1 MRGHGRKLAWIF
13 GLLAL
18 AGLAT
23 LLRAAEKAA
32 PKHPTLTGTWT
43 LNEDLTARMR
53 ENDQQSA
60 PRGGGFGG
68 GMGRRGGGGGR
79 RGGGRYP
86 GGSPGGGTEAPGGES
101 RGQEEGQ
108 RPSFA
113 ALDTLTITEKGN
125 QVTVTD
131 KEGHARVFHADGSK
145 VRDDKAFGGPA
156 EVQASWD
163 EDGGGLTVQVKP
175 DKGPKRT
182 ESYIVSDDGKHL
194 YIVLT
199 MEGERGSRRI
209 RRAYDPAAPEEKPAP
224 PASASG
230 QETELAQAGQ
240 RRSESPATGPP

>member
-1 MRGHGRKLAWIF
+1 MKGRGRKLAWIL

-18 AGLAT
+18 AGMAT
-23 LLRAAEKAA
+23 LLRAADKAA
-32 PKHPTLTGTWT
+32 PQHPSLAGTWT

-60 PRGGGFGG
+60 PHGGGFGG
-68 GMGRRGGGGGR
+68 GMGRRGGGGGGR
-79 RGGGRYP
+79 RSGGRYP
-86 GGSPGGGTEAPGGES
+86 GGGSPGGGAEAPRGEQRDS
-101 RGQEEGQ
+101 GEGQ
-108 RPSFA
+108 RPDFA
-113 ALDTLTITEKGN
+113 ALDTLTITQAGN

-131 KEGHARVFHADGSK
+131 KEGHARVFRADGGK

-163 EDGGGLTVQVKP
+163 RESGGLVVQVKP

-199 MEGERGSRRI
+199 VEGDRGSRKI
-209 RRAYDPAAPEEKPAP
+209 RRAYDPAPEEKPAA
-224 PASASG
+224 PANAG
-230 QETELAQAGQ
+230 EETEVA
-240 RRSESPATGPP
+240 

>member
-1 MRGHGRKLAWIF
+1 MQGSGRKLVWIL

-18 AGLAT
+18 AGMAT
-23 LLRAAEKAA
+23 LLRAADKAA
-32 PKHPTLTGTWT
+32 PHPSLAGTWT

-60 PRGGGFGG
+60 PHGGGFGG
-68 GMGRRGGGGGR
+68 GMGRRGGGGGGGR

-86 GGSPGGGTEAPGGES
+86 GGGSPGDTERPGGEQRES
-101 RGQEEGQ
+101 EEGQ
-108 RPSFA
+108 RPNFA
-113 ALDTLTITEKGN
+113 ALDTLTITQSGN

-131 KEGHARVFHADGSK
+131 KEGHARVFRADGGK

-156 EVQASWD
+156 EVQATWD
-163 EDGGGLTVQVKP
+163 RESGGLVVQVKP

-199 MEGERGSRRI
+199 VEGDRGSRKI
-209 RRAYDPAAPEEKPAP
+209 RRAYDPAPEDKPAP
-224 PASASG
+224 ANSG
-230 QETELAQAGQ
+230 EETEVA
-240 RRSESPATGPP
+240 

>member
-1 MRGHGRKLAWIF
+1 MKGRGRKLAWIL

-18 AGLAT
+18 AGMAT
-23 LLRAAEKAA
+23 LLRAADKAA
-32 PKHPTLTGTWT
+32 PQHPSLAGTWT

-60 PRGGGFGG
+60 PHGGGFGG
-68 GMGRRGGGGGR
+68 GMGRRGGGGGGR

-86 GGSPGGGTEAPGGES
+86 GGGSPGGGTEAPGGEQRDS
-101 RGQEEGQ
+101 GE

-113 ALDTLTITEKGN
+113 ALDALTITQAGN

-131 KEGHARVFHADGSK
+131 KEGHSRVFRADGGK

-156 EVQASWD
+156 EVQATWD
-163 EDGGGLTVQVKP
+163 RESGGLVVQVKP

-199 MEGERGSRRI
+199 VEGDRGSRKI
-209 RRAYDPAAPEEKPAP
+209 RRAYDPAPEEKPAA
-224 PASASG
+224 PANSG
-230 QETELAQAGQ
+230 EETEVA
-240 RRSESPATGPP
+240 

>member
-1 MRGHGRKLAWIF
+1 MQGRERKLAWTL

-18 AGLAT
+18 AGMAT
-23 LLRAAEKAA
+23 LLHAADKAA
-32 PKHPTLTGTWT
+32 PQHPSLAGTWT

-60 PRGGGFGG
+60 PHGGGGFGG
-68 GMGRRGGGGGR
+68 GMGRRGGGGGGR

-86 GGSPGGGTEAPGGES
+86 GGGSPGGGEGPGGEQRDS
-101 RGQEEGQ
+101 GEGQ
-108 RPSFA
+108 RPNFA
-113 ALDTLTITEKGN
+113 ALDTLTITQAGN

-131 KEGHARVFHADGSK
+131 KEGHARVFRADGGK

-163 EDGGGLTVQVKP
+163 RESGGLVVQVKP

-194 YIVLT
+194 YVVLT
-199 MEGERGSRRI
+199 LEGDRGSRKI
-209 RRAYDPAAPEEKPAP
+209 RRAYDPAPEEKPAP
-224 PASASG
+224 ANSG
-230 QETELAQAGQ
+230 EETEVA
-240 RRSESPATGPP
+240 